1 MLYADLVR
9 QKAKDVAE
17 AKQIQTKMKEVISA
31 VLDAT
36 VKEPRQPG
44 DDTELFSYLTSMT
57 AKKIREQEKLF
68 REPEEPVGQESGGTR
83 SPAGQEAN
91 RSTALEH

>member
-1 MLYADLVR
+1 MLYADLVK

-17 AKQIQTKMKEVISA
+17 AKQIQTKMREVIS
-31 VLDAT
+31 VILDAT

-57 AKKIREQEKLF
+57 AKKIRMQEKLF
-68 REPEEPVGQESGGTR
+68 REPEEPVGEESGGIG
-83 SPAGQEAN
+83 SPPGKEAD
-91 RSTALEH
+91 

>member
-9 QKAKDVAE
+9 QKAKDVGE

-36 VKEPRQPG
+36 VKEPRQLG

-68 REPEEPVGQESGGTR
+68 REPEERVGKESGGTG

-91 RSTALEH
+91 RTAALEH